1 MTANVSATPR
11 RLGFWMACALVVGN
25 MIGSGVF
32 LLPASLSPFG
42 WNAVFAWMMT
52 ISGALC
58 LAVVFA
64 KLAAAMPA
72 AGGPYAYSR
81 AAFGPAPAFLVAW
94 SYWVCLVVGNGAIA
108 TAAMSYLSQF
118 FPILT
123 QVQGLHALVTLTL
136 IWILTLI
143 NCRGAVLAGRVQLV
157 TTILKIIPLIVV
169 IGVAVVVLGSKG
181 GGAVMPLEPG
191 ELNLGGITAAATLT
205 LWALL
210 GLESATVPAE
220 QVDNPEKTIP
230 RATLVGTAFTGA
242 LYLLVCSA
250 IILMSPRGSLEG
262 SNAPFADFIALHLGA
277 NAGAFI
283 SVFAIISALGA
294 LNGWIMLQGEL
305 PAAMARD
312 GVFPAYLAKASPR
325 GVPVRAHIISSAVLS
340 GIVLLNYSKTMAEF
354 FNFLILLSTTSCLVM
369 YLMTALAALTL
380 QARGK
385 LKGTA
390 VFSVLGVLALVYSVW
405 TIWGAG
411 TDAILWGL
419 ALLAVG
425 VPFYFVARRR
435 GGVGSGVDRSG
446 SA

>member
-1 MTANVSATPR
+1 MTIKTATPR

-42 WNAVFAWMMT
+42 WNAVIAWMIT

-58 LAVVFA
+58 LAAVFA

-81 AAFGPAPAFLVAW
+81 AAFGHAPAFLVAW
-94 SYWVCLVVGNGAIA
+94 SYWIALLVGNGAIA
-108 TAAMSYLSQF
+108 TAAMSYLSLF

-123 QVQGLHALVTLTL
+123 QVQGLHAVVTLAL
-136 IWILTLI
+136 IWGLTLI

-157 TTILKIIPLIVV
+157 STLLKIIPLVLV
-169 IGVAVVVLGSKG
+169 IGVAVVVLMSKG
-181 GGAVMPLEPG
+181 GAAIMPIEPG
-191 ELNLGGITAAATLT
+191 EFNMGGITAAATLT

-210 GLESATVPAE
+210 GLESATVPADK
-220 QVDNPEKTIP
+220 VDQPERTIP

-262 SNAPFADFIALHLGA
+262 SNTPFADFIALHLGA

-283 SVFAIISALGA
+283 SLFAIVSALGA
-294 LNGWIMLQGEL
+294 LNGWILLQGEL
-305 PAAMARD
+305 PSAMARD
-312 GVFPAYLAKASPR
+312 GVFPAYMAKASSR
-325 GVPVRAHIISSAVLS
+325 GVPVRAHVISSALLS
-340 GIVLLNYSKTMAEF
+340 GVVLLNYSKTMAEF

-385 LKGTA
+385 LSGTA
-390 VFSVLGVLALVYSVW
+390 VFSVLGVLALIYSVW

-411 TDAILWGL
+411 TEAMLWGF

-425 VPFYFVARRR
+425 VPVYFVTRRR
-435 GGVGSGVDRSG
+435 GGAERDITGQG
-446 SA
+446 

>member
-1 MTANVSATPR
+1 MSIKSAATPR

-42 WNAVFAWMMT
+42 WNAVLAWVVT

-58 LAVVFA
+58 LAAVFA
-64 KLAAAMPA
+64 KLASVMPA

-94 SYWVCLVVGNGAIA
+94 SYWVALVVGNGAIA
-108 TAAMSYLSQF
+108 TAAMSYLSLF

-123 QVQGLHALVTLTL
+123 QVQGLHAAVTLAL
-136 IWILTLI
+136 IWALTI
-143 NCRGAVLAGRVQLV
+143 MNCRGAIVAGRVQLV
-157 TTILKIIPLIVV
+157 TTLLKIIPLIVV
-169 IGVAVVVLGSKG
+169 IGVAIMVLASKG
-181 GGAVMPLEPG
+181 GGAVMPIAPG
-191 ELNLGGITAAATLT
+191 ELNLGGVTAAATLT

-210 GLESATVPAE
+210 GLESATVPADK
-220 QVDNPEKTIP
+220 VDQPEKTIP
-230 RATLVGTAFTGA
+230 RATLAGTAFTGV

-283 SVFAIISALGA
+283 SIFAIISALGA
-294 LNGWIMLQGEL
+294 LNGWILLQGEL

-312 GVFPAYLAKASPR
+312 GVFPAYMAKTSSR
-325 GVPVRAHIISSAVLS
+325 GVPVRAHIISSAILS
-340 GIVLLNYSKTMAEF
+340 GVVLLNYSKSMAEF
-354 FNFLILLSTTSCLVM
+354 FNFLALLATTSCLVM

-380 QARGK
+380 QRRGK
-385 LKGTA
+385 LAGTA
-390 VFSVLGVLALVYSVW
+390 AFSILAVMAMIYSVW

-411 TDAILWGL
+411 AEAVLWGF
-419 ALLAVG
+419 ALLAAG
-425 VPFYFVARRR
+425 VPVYLVTRRR
-435 GGVGSGVDRSG
+435 GAGDPVPPAS
-446 SA
+446 

>member
-1 MTANVSATPR
+1 MTTQPAATPR

-42 WNAVFAWMMT
+42 WNAVVAWIVT

-58 LAVVFA
+58 LAAVFA
-64 KLAAAMPA
+64 KLASAMPA

-81 AAFGPAPAFLVAW
+81 AAFGHAPAFLVAW
-94 SYWVCLVVGNGAIA
+94 SYWVALLVGNGAIA
-108 TAAMSYLSQF
+108 TAAMSYLSLF

-123 QVQGLHALVTLTL
+123 EVKGLHAVVTLTV
-136 IWILTLI
+136 IWSLTLL
-143 NCRGAVLAGRVQLV
+143 NCRGAAVAGGVQLV
-157 TTILKIIPLIVV
+157 TTLLKIFPLLAV
-169 IGVAVVVLGSKG
+169 IGVAAVVLFTKG
-181 GGAVMPLEPG
+181 GSAVMPLEPG
-191 ELNLGGITAAATLT
+191 ELNLAGITAAATLT

-210 GLESATVPAE
+210 GLESATVPADK
-220 QVDNPEKTIP
+220 VDQPEKTIP

-283 SVFAIISALGA
+283 SIFAIISALGA
-294 LNGWIMLQGEL
+294 LNGWILLQGEL
-305 PAAMARD
+305 PSAMARD
-312 GVFPAYLAKASPR
+312 GVFPAYLGKTSVR
-325 GVPVRAHIISSAVLS
+325 GVPVRAHVTSSTVLS

-354 FNFLILLSTTSCLVM
+354 FNFLVLLATTSCLVM

-390 VFSVLGVLALVYSVW
+390 ALSVVGVLAALYSVW

-411 TDAILWGL
+411 TDAILWGF
-419 ALLAVG
+419 ALLAAG
-425 VPFYFVARRR
+425 VPVYFVTRRR
-435 GGVGSGVDRSG
+435 GGV
-446 SA
+446 

>member
-1 MTANVSATPR
+1 MTVKAVATPR

-42 WNAVFAWMMT
+42 WNAVVAWVIT

-94 SYWVCLVVGNGAIA
+94 SYWVALLVGNGAIA
-108 TAAMSYLSQF
+108 TAAMSYLSLF
-118 FPILT
+118 FPLLT
-123 QVQGLHALVTLTL
+123 QVQGLHAVVTLTL
-136 IWILTLI
+136 IWVLTLM
-143 NCRGAVLAGRVQLV
+143 NCRGAILAGRVQLV
-157 TTILKIIPLIVV
+157 TTILKLIPLVVV
-169 IGVAVVVLGSKG
+169 IGVAIAVLAYRG
-181 GGAVMPLEPG
+181 GGAVLPIEPG
-191 ELNLGGITAAATLT
+191 EFNLGGITAAATLT

-210 GLESATVPAE
+210 GLESATVPADK
-220 QVDNPEKTIP
+220 VDQPEKTIP
-230 RATLVGTAFTGA
+230 RATIVGTAFTGT

-250 IILMSPRGSLEG
+250 IVLLSPRGSLEG
-262 SNAPFADFIALHLGA
+262 SNTPFADFIAMHLGA

-283 SVFAIISALGA
+283 SIFAIISALGA
-294 LNGWIMLQGEL
+294 LNGWILLQGEL
-305 PAAMARD
+305 PSAMARD
-312 GVFPAYLAKASPR
+312 GVFPAYLAKTSSR
-325 GVPVRAHIISSAVLS
+325 GVPVRAHIISSTILS
-340 GIVLLNYSKTMAEF
+340 GVVLLNYSKSMAEF

-380 QARGK
+380 QARGR
-385 LKGTA
+385 LPGTA
-390 VFSVLGVLALVYSVW
+390 LFSILAVMALIYSVW

-411 TDAILWGL
+411 AEAMLWGL

-425 VPFYFVARRR
+425 VPVYFLTRRHPVAE
-435 GGVGSGVDRSG
+435 GEPT
-446 SA
+446 A

>member
-1 MTANVSATPR
+1 MTTPPAAAPR
-11 RLGFWMACALVVGN
+11 RLGIWMACALVVGN

-42 WNAVFAWMMT
+42 WNAVVAWIVT

-58 LAVVFA
+58 LAAVFA
-64 KLAAAMPA
+64 KLASAMPA

-81 AAFGPAPAFLVAW
+81 AAFGHAPAFLVAW
-94 SYWVCLVVGNGAIA
+94 SYWVALVVGNGAIA
-108 TAAMSYLSQF
+108 TAAMSYLSLF

-123 QVQGLHALVTLTL
+123 EVQGLHAIVTLTL
-136 IWILTLI
+136 IWTLTLV

-157 TTILKIIPLIVV
+157 TTLLKIIPLVAV
-169 IGVAVVVLGSKG
+169 IGVAAVVLLGKG
-181 GGAVMPLEPG
+181 GAAVMPIGPG
-191 ELNLGGITAAATLT
+191 ELNLSGITAAATLT

-210 GLESATVPAE
+210 GLESATVPADK
-220 QVDNPEKTIP
+220 VNRPEKTIP

-250 IILMSPRGSLEG
+250 IILLSPRGSLEG

-277 NAGAFI
+277 NAGALI
-283 SVFAIISALGA
+283 SIFAIISALGA
-294 LNGWIMLQGEL
+294 LNGWILLQGEL
-305 PAAMARD
+305 PSAMARD
-312 GVFPAYLAKASPR
+312 GVFPAYLGKTSAR
-325 GVPVRAHIISSAVLS
+325 GVPVRAHVTSSAVLS

-354 FNFLILLSTTSCLVM
+354 FNFLALLATTSCLVM

-390 VFSVLGVLALVYSVW
+390 ALSVVGVLAALYSVW

-411 TDAILWGL
+411 TDAILWGF
-419 ALLAVG
+419 ALLAAG
-425 VPFYFVARRR
+425 VPVYFVTRRR
-435 GGVGSGVDRSG
+435 GGVEG
-446 SA
+446 